1 MVDTSSAAALCDVRW
16 EGGGGRGE
24 AVIQT
29 QRQMGAR
36 SQKKFFWPLGAQFSL
51 KQREGGRPPRAP
63 PLLDPPLNSTL
74 GRCVAL

>member
-36 SQKKFFWPLGAQFSL
+36 SQKKFFLA
-51 KQREGGRPPRAP
+51 PRR
-63 PLLDPPLNSTL
+63 S
-74 GRCVAL
+74 V